1 MKKLILLLLS
11 TIYVFAHPH
20 YFLDSSL
27 EISEDNIRNTWK
39 FDSLNSKILMFDF
52 DRNKNKILD
61 KNEKEEFLKAHFNKL
76 KKNNYNIFL
85 ANEEQDFKIEP
96 KNIDLVFEKNRLK
109 IVFDLSYKLTSET
122 TFCSMDEK
130 IYLAYKLDKLN
141 TNLKTNIQ
149 KSEYDYC
156 IGLTK

>member
-1 MKKLILLLLS
+1 
-11 TIYVFAHPH
+11 
-20 YFLDSSL
+20 
-27 EISEDNIRNTWK
+27 
-39 FDSLNSKILMFDF
+39 MFDF
-52 DRNKNKILD
+52 DRDKNKILD
-61 KNEKEEFLKAHFNKL
+61 KNEKEEFLTAHFNKL

-149 KSEYDYC
+149 KSEYYYC